1 MGAFV
6 SNKYAYEGRTIWSYT
21 TDVVVLAE
29 AEESDIVWS
38 DDLEEAVTMLR
49 ERVPAPEYATH
60 VVGCASY
67 HPRLEVYTKPIYRL
81 KELIDNVP
89 LAEIPK
95 LVRGCPVDWTD
106 VDEATYANYFYR
118 SDKNAWYRQQ
128 EPIGRLSATTKTKPP
143 LVARFDMR
151 VVNQIT
157 QQLHYELKDALPCLV
172 KDVTFGQSV
181 AAACR
186 YLEFAFNGIVRL
198 GLTRAVRK
206 HKILI
211 DRRRSWLN
219 PRYRAHRDKYFTAEQ
234 RALIDK
240 VLGVRRKPKERTK
253 DERDRA
259 GDA

>member
-49 ERVPAPEYATH
+49 ERIPAPEYAMYVIGRTS
-60 VVGCASY
+60 C
-67 HPRLEVYTKPIYRL
+67 HPRLEVYTQPIYSL
-81 KELIDNVP
+81 KALIDNVP

-95 LVRGCPVDWTD
+95 RVRGCLVDWTD
-106 VDEATYANYFYR
+106 VDEAMYASYFHR
-118 SDKNAWYRQQ
+118 SDPGVWYLSR
-128 EPIGRLSATTKTKPP
+128 PAIGRLRTTTKTKPP
-143 LVARFDMR
+143 LVDRFDMR

-157 QQLHYELKDALPCLV
+157 QHLHYELQDALPCLV
-172 KDVTFGQSV
+172 RIATCAQSV
-181 AAACR
+181 AEACR
-186 YLEFAFNGIVRL
+186 YLEYAFNGVVRL

-206 HKILI
+206 HKILT
-211 DRRRSWLN
+211 DRRRVWLN
-219 PRYRAHRDKYFTAEQ
+219 PRYRAHREKYFTTEQ

-240 VLGVRRKPKERTK
+240 VFGIRRKPKERT
-253 DERDRA
+253 E
-259 GDA
+259 DAQAS